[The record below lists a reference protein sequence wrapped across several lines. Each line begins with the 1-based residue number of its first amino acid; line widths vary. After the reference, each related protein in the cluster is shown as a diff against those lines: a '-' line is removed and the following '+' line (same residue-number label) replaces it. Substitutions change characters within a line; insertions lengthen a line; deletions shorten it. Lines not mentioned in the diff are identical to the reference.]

1 MHSYE
6 TLCCLLLGGTECW
19 SEVHMDVCHAPSELS
34 PCRATVESAKALAV
48 LVDGH
53 EANRAQALRA
63 GAASLLLRMVAAVAR
78 APSQA
83 QQPSLFEAACEW
95 VGECLARNSLSLLT
109 MRLGGGGHVSV
120 VVCLPDH
127 TNCGRALQSSRLQA

>member
-1 MHSYE
+1 MHGYE
-6 TLCCLLLGGTECW
+6 AVCCLLLGSLLGSRWMSTW
-19 SEVHMDVCHAPSELS
+19 MSAMHHVASS

-63 GAASLLLRMVAAVAR
+63 GADSLLLRMVAAVAR

-83 QQPSLFEAACEW
+83 QQPSFYEAACE
-95 VGECLARNSLSLLT
+95 
-109 MRLGGGGHVSV
+109 
-120 VVCLPDH
+120 
-127 TNCGRALQSSRLQA
+127 

>member
-1 MHSYE
+1 MSAMHH
-6 TLCCLLLGGTECW
+6 L
-19 SEVHMDVCHAPSELS
+19 DLS
-34 PCRATVESAKALAV
+34 PCRATIESAKALAV

-53 EANRAQALRA
+53 EANRAQALHA

-95 VGECLARNSLSLLT
+95 VGGRLARDSLSPLTVAPGWLWLCFRCGLL
-109 MRLGGGGHVSV
+109 
-120 VVCLPDH
+120 
-127 TNCGRALQSSRLQA
+127 A